1 MPLAL
6 PPSMVESTPLPTRP
20 VTSRRLSVGAEII
33 APGMVSVRVWA
44 PDHAR
49 VAVVMDA
56 ARHVLAR
63 EPDGHHSGEVPGR
76 AGSRYAFLLGDDP
89 TPYPDP
95 ASRFQ
100 PDGPHDLSEV
110 IDPRAYTWEDG
121 DWPGVDH
128 DHAVLYELHLG
139 SFTPEGTT
147 AAATTQLEALA
158 ALGVTVLQVMPVADF
173 PGAFGWGYDGVNLYA
188 PSRLYGRPDDLRRF
202 VDRAHALGLAVVLDV
217 VYNHV
222 GPDGNYLRKFSQGY
236 FTDRYDNEWG
246 DALDFDGP
254 ESAPVRAWVLDNVA
268 YWVDEFHVDG
278 FRLDATQQ
286 IFDASPEHLV
296 AAVARVARATAGPRR
311 VLVTAEN
318 EPQHARL
325 VTPVADGGHGLDA
338 IYNEDFHHSARM
350 ALVGTHEAYFSD
362 YHGTPAE
369 WLACA
374 RWGALF
380 QGQHYAWQKQA
391 RGTPALHLPR
401 STMVHFLE
409 NHDQVANTDRGRR
422 LVDLARPSDL
432 RALTALCLLMPGIPM
447 LFQGQEFGSRAPFL
461 YFADH
466 VAPLREAVAAGR
478 RQFLEQ
484 FERLRDPDVQAN
496 LAVPH
501 SPDAFHRC
509 KLRRSPDDD
518 EQGRWLALHT
528 DLLALRRRRPRLAG
542 AHRLDGSTPDAFLL
556 LLRYFGDGGADW
568 LVLVNMGADRDV
580 ASLADPLVA
589 PPGGREWQHAWS
601 SEQPAYGGQGTMA
614 WTSGHWPVPGHA
626 CLVLQATPVRDRE
639 VAA

>member
-1 MPLAL
+1 MA
-6 PPSMVESTPLPTRP
+6 ESSCSPLP
-20 VTSRRLSVGAEII
+20 VTARRLSIGAELVR
-33 APGMVSVRVWA
+33 PGVVSVRAWA

-49 VAVVMDA
+49 VEVLMDG
-56 ARHVLAR
+56 ARHPLAR
-63 EPDGHHSGEVPGR
+63 EADGHHSGEMPGA
-76 AGSRYAFLLGDDP
+76 AGSRYGFLLGHDA

-95 ASRFQ
+95 ASRYQ
-100 PDGPHDLSEV
+100 PDGPHGLSEV
-110 IDPRAYTWEDG
+110 VDPRDFAWHDATWRGISPD
-121 DWPGVDH
+121 D
-128 DHAVLYELHLG
+128 AVLYEMHLG
-139 SFTPEGTT
+139 TFTPEGTVV
-147 AAATTQLEALA
+147 AAIDHLPALA
-158 ALGVTVLQVMPVADF
+158 ALGITVLQVMPIADF
-173 PGAFGWGYDGVNLYA
+173 PGGFGWGYDGVALYA
-188 PSRLYGRPDDLRRF
+188 PSRLYGRPDDYRRF
-202 VDRAHALGLAVVLDV
+202 VDRAHALGLAVILDV

-222 GPDGNYLRKFSQGY
+222 GPDGNYLRRFAKHY

-254 ESAPVRAWVLDNVA
+254 DAAPVRQWVLDNVA
-268 YWVDEFHVDG
+268 YWIDEFHVDG

-286 IFDASPEHLV
+286 IFDTSAEHLV
-296 AAVARVARATAGPRR
+296 SEIARVARERAGTRR

-318 EPQHARL
+318 EPQHARI
-325 VTPVADGGHGLDA
+325 VTPRAQGGYGLDA

-362 YHGTPAE
+362 YRGTPAE

-380 QGQHYAWQKQA
+380 QGQHYAWQKQP

-401 STMVHFLE
+401 TTMVHFLE

-466 VAPLREAVAAGR
+466 QGPLRDAVAAGR
-478 RQFLEQ
+478 LQFLEQ
-484 FERLRDPDVQAN
+484 FERLRDPDVQAGFA
-496 LAVPH
+496 LPH
-501 SPDAFHRC
+501 SREAFRRC
-509 KLRRSPDDD
+509 ALERSSIDDVGH
-518 EQGRWLALHT
+518 QWLALHT
-528 DLLALRRRRPRLAG
+528 DLLALRRRRPQQAG

-556 LLRYFGDGGADW
+556 VLRYFGQDDADW
-568 LVLVNMGADRDV
+568 LVLVNTGADRDV
-580 ASLADPLVA
+580 ASLADPLIA
-589 PPGGREWQHAWS
+589 PPSGQAWRHAWS
-601 SEQPAYGGQGTMA
+601 SEHPAYGGQGTMA
-614 WTSGHWPVPGHA
+614 WTPGHWPLPGHA
-626 CLVLQATPVRDRE
+626 CLVLEATATTRE